1 MIKNLRAELIG
12 HQLYEVSGYILTEHV
27 TFKLQKQMSVIS
39 AEEALNQC
47 KTTGQWK
54 ITETINH

>member
-27 TFKLQKQMSVIS
+27 TFKLVKQITSIN

-47 KTTGQWK
+47 KTVGQWK

>member
-47 KTTGQWK
+47 KTVGQWK